1 MYIVTGNVGSPC
13 QYTNIFFDGPFS
25 IIFLGRTRRVI
36 RHGLVRLVETSAEV
50 AELAAT
56 TTVAYSPE
64 VTDSAP
70 EVP

>member
-25 IIFLGRTRRVI
+25 IIFLGRTRGVI

-50 AELAAT
+50 AEL
-56 TTVAYSPE
+56 V
-64 VTDSAP
+64 
-70 EVP
+70 